1 MVGSVSSQSVVTANY
16 SANSTSSGQNR
27 LSSSQQ
33 ETISSV
39 LSQFDS
45 SNLSQSDA
53 KSIVNSFKEAGIQP
67 SKELATSMEV
77 LGFDAQEVGKLA
89 GVQGGPGGAGGMPP
103 PPPPPP
109 PPNQEEEENSIS
121 ALLDTL
127 LDLSE
132 DDEDEDST
140 TTSSVTSG
148 TFDEVME
155 YTSRILNLNDSSK
168 TEVMDML
175 DKFSSED
182 SQFSNEEKS
191 NILKNSLSSIL
202 SDSDNYNRISFY
214 A

>member
-1 MVGSVSSQSVVTANY
+1 MVGSVSSQSMVTANY
-16 SANSTSSGQNR
+16 SANSTSSGQNK

-53 KSIVNSFKEAGIQP
+53 KSIVESFKEVGIQP
-67 SKELATSMEV
+67 SKELASSMEV

-89 GVQGGPGGAGGMPP
+89 GVQGGPGGAGGMP

-155 YTSRILNLNDSSK
+155 YTSRILNLNKTSK
-168 TEVMDML
+168 EEVMDLFERMSS
-175 DKFSSED
+175 DETKFT
-182 SQFSNEEKS
+182 NEEKS
-191 NILKNSLSSIL
+191 TIVKNSLSQIL
-202 SDSDNYNRISFY
+202 GDSDNYNSFSFY